1 MEIYNINK
9 RKRTNA
15 IRKYVKSKIGAAT
28 GTVKI
33 CNTIKMIM
41 IVLAIALGIGNIIF
55 TFVDGDP
62 VDLLFLVITFG
73 IPYALS
79 FIPAMICKAAIG
91 IDYMFRRKETITLK
105 NDGFVYSYCDT
116 RTGFHNKVFTNVV
129 DYNAIDRIEYDEDAK
144 IMEIYGNITVETYE
158 NNTLIESDTYG
169 MIDFLNCFD
178 KDIYRLTKDKARKG

>member
-28 GTVKI
+28 GTVKT
-33 CNTIKMIM
+33 CNMIKMIM
-41 IVLAIALGIGNIIF
+41 RVLAIALGIGNIIF
-55 TFVDGDP
+55 TFVDGEP

-79 FIPAMICKAAIG
+79 FIPAMICNATIG
-91 IDYMFRRKETITLK
+91 IDYRFRRKETITLK
-105 NDGFVYSYCDT
+105 NDGFVYSYCDA
-116 RTGFHNKVFTNVV
+116 RTGFHDKVFTNVV
-129 DYNAIDRIEYDEDAK
+129 DYNAIDRIEYDEDTR
-144 IMEIYGNITVETYE
+144 IMEIYGNITVETYA
-158 NNTLIESDTYG
+158 NNTLLESDTYG

-178 KDIYRLTKDKARKG
+178 EDIYRLTKEKARKG

>member
-116 RTGFHNKVFTNVV
+116 RTGFHDKVFTYVV
-129 DYNAIDRIEYDEDAK
+129 DYNAIDRIEYDEDTK
-144 IMEIYGNITVETYE
+144 IMEIYGNITVETYD